1 MTLQNTNNKY
11 SNSQEKSL
19 NEVLNINNP
28 PKPNT
33 EALEL
38 FFLYMEDDLAP
49 LEVPFVPRKE
59 QETSKLALNFRTSPK
74 KFKRYKSASKYR
86 NYCNTIKSSYPKL
99 WQDFRVTYTN
109 LDSLNPAFVNSE
121 ESPIPQSVKLS
132 LLNIGYTTEMGVIAT
147 QYIGRTLA
155 KPVSYIT
162 WRIGAPVVLFCG
174 TTITTVVRICAYI
187 RYQVINPLFG
197 PILVPLFGDEWT
209 QGRAAL
215 EQWLEKERGL
225 LGRYRG
231 NTYISAFINRC
242 QYFLGYFIAH
252 QFYFFDQFIKS
263 SFTIR
268 RAIQSGLPI
277 SILGFIAYKNTQ
289 SPKKVPNQAIATIAS
304 SLNSHEFDQPRLST
318 HLEFDDEF
326 GMLPK
331 NELYRTGDGFLFGR
345 IEYAMR
351 EFSGGEYVNAPKTQL
366 ENIIHP
372 RELSRISQEE
382 SSSTA
387 KHNIGF
393 CGDDKAT
400 EKFFGDEDIHINHAP
415 THKIGLYQWDPEE
428 ADAIQ
433 LIQDEEGQLTSEFEF
448 GPQPM
453 HGYQKLQKNDN
464 KILKNYVRY
473 QTRRTNREYR
483 EAIKKE
489 EKKKP
494 FFLLNKRKEIL
505 RPTIKKSYE
514 KLDKKVRKLYEM
526 YKPTDLVEKSENK
539 TQTINTYNKD
549 QLVLLDSP
557 TYNSSWDEQY
567 TESYNRN
574 IGMDQIMLDPE
585 INPLQYKPEQR
596 PQRLIFS
603 PFGME
608 SRFCSAFDI
617 SVNQPE
623 NVKPTIDKK
632 TTTLFHYCFG
642 NMSDITEAFE
652 ASPFN
657 AGSDMRFWY
666 QKFLVAETDISAK
679 YPFLFQP
686 NEEENENREN
696 DSEELSNELPDVAVE
711 GQGLIEQSLMDELER
726 VASNKIKPDQLS
738 NESDLIDEDVEVEE
752 GKFDENQFEEEE
764 NGFIEETED
773 LNTSH
778 NQTFD
783 DDDDIEDFNGFEY
796 FQDKMEKENPHQT
809 QPLWFR
815 EGNLFLN
822 QYESNP
828 WNLNPWQ
835 LMGYIITS
843 HIIFAGLVETCLK
856 LESEGVRIKLVHA
869 PIVHRTIEHI
879 ARMPEA
885 VPMSQYVG
893 ETIRTVSVRK
903 LLLAFQAK
911 RGVQL
916 YGQGFFGELW
926 IKGIQPLL
934 SAETVRSLRDLTA
947 PIRDKFVTRN
957 PRLRLGEPLLPE
969 KGANRPQNLPH
980 KLGLPDSL
988 TPEIKGRYFHFDK
1001 VTNKLENYIGPTISN
1016 GKPITPA
1023 LLTKRQKTVN
1033 RLGGEKMIM
1042 KGLEFG
1048 LRVQDEINNFPLL
1061 PLITPGPYRMN
1072 RLPKG
1077 MILLGDSGN
1086 GRAYFVRTLATEARL
1101 PLLITESNR
1110 YLHPKFGLVRLKTL
1124 FRRARDK
1131 APSILFIS
1139 DLDFMTRHRERYP
1152 SFGSVRATTHLLMA
1166 MDGFSSG
1173 ETHTMSERNIFVM
1186 GSMETTAMMD
1196 DACLRSGRFEWV
1208 LRFYYP
1214 PVKERQQ
1221 MLKVHSKNSIVNTTL
1236 GVDWEYYAKMTYGF
1250 SCLDIRSLINTSA
1263 MYALKTYSTVHTSD
1277 TVAYAL
1283 GCVNHMHDLNGAT
1296 FIEPVTLGFFEQS
1309 DFARRRDQA
1318 TQYAPFFTQ
1327 TGHVPMYKKLT
1338 NLFRL
1343 LAETEG
1349 ETLKK
1354 RWNNSILEQEK
1365 IVNYKANSPVGIEE
1379 GLICFLCEGL
1389 FLYNTQKAI
1398 GSYPVVTFNTYC
1410 SPVFEK
1416 TQAFVKTH
1424 MSRYAMERCLTPQLF
1439 ITTFDVWRHKHPTEW
1454 KPTGRLSETS
1464 ISTRSQTTAMW
1475 RSTRFKESYSII
1487 GGLTE
1492 LEHEFL
1498 FGVSPIAN
1506 KIKNRMSFI
1515 GTKGIESY
1523 SRDSAVFGTFET
1535 NSDLSFKCR
1544 KDTTSRRVDQFSSEL
1559 LGRFQKHRRSDKTK
1573 LQKVL

>member
-86 NYCNTIKSSYPKL
+86 NYCNTIKSTYPKL

-215 EQWLEKERGL
+215 EQWLEKERGV

-400 EKFFGDEDIHINHAP
+400 EKFFGDENIHINHAP

-448 GPQPM
+448 GPQPV
-453 HGYQKLQKNDN
+453 HSYQKLQKNDN

-494 FFLLNKRKEIL
+494 FFILNKRKEIL

-526 YKPTDLVEKSENK
+526 YRPTDLVEKSENK

-557 TYNSSWDEQY
+557 TYNSSWDQQY

-617 SVNQPE
+617 SVNQQE

-686 NEEENENREN
+686 NEEENENRED

-796 FQDKMEKENPHQT
+796 FQDKTEKENPHQT

-856 LESEGVRIKLVHA
+856 LESEGVRIQLVHA

-916 YGQGFFGELW
+916 YGQGFFGQLW
-926 IKGIQPLL
+926 ITGIQPLL
-934 SAETVRSLRDLTA
+934 STETIRSLRNLTA
-947 PIRDKFVTRN
+947 PINDKFVTRN
-957 PRLRLGEPLLPE
+957 PRLRLGESLLPE

-1318 TQYAPFFTQ
+1318 TQYAPFFTK

-1439 ITTFDVWRHKHPTEW
+1439 ITAFDVWRHKHPTEW

>member
-1 MTLQNTNNKY
+1 MTLENTNNKY
-11 SNSQEKSL
+11 PNSQEKPL
-19 NEVLNINNP
+19 NRVLNIDNT
-28 PKPNT
+28 PKPNP

-38 FFLYMEDDLAP
+38 FFLDMGDDAP
-49 LEVPFVPRKE
+49 PLQVPFVPRKE

-74 KFKRYKSASKYR
+74 KFKGYKSAAKSK
-86 NYCNTIKSSYPKL
+86 NYCNTIKNTYPKL
-99 WQDFRVTYTN
+99 WQDLRGTYTN
-109 LDSLNPAFVNSE
+109 LDSLNSE
-121 ESPIPQSVKLS
+121 ESAIPQSVKLS

-147 QYIGRTLA
+147 QYFGRTLA
-155 KPVSYIT
+155 KPVGYVALRT
-162 WRIGAPVVLFCG
+162 YVPVVVFC
-174 TTITTVVRICAYI
+174 TAAITTVVKIYESI
-187 RYQVINPLFG
+187 RYEIITPLLS
-197 PILVPLFGDEWT
+197 PVLVPLIGDEWA

-215 EQWLEKERGL
+215 EQWLEKERGV

-268 RAIQSGLPI
+268 RTIQSALPI
-277 SILGFIAYKNTQ
+277 SILGFVAYKNTQ
-289 SPKKVPNQAIATIAS
+289 SPEKVPNQAIATIAS
-304 SLNSHEFDQPRLST
+304 SLNSHEFEYPRVST
-318 HLEFDDEF
+318 RLQFEDEF
-326 GMLPK
+326 GVLPK
-331 NELYRTGDGFLFGR
+331 SELYRTGDGFLFGR
-345 IEYAMR
+345 LNYTMR
-351 EFSGGEYVNAPKTQL
+351 EFSGGEYVNAPKKRLQ
-366 ENIIHP
+366 NIIHP
-372 RELSRISQEE
+372 RELTRISQEKP
-382 SSSTA
+382 SSIA

-393 CGDDKAT
+393 FGDDEAT
-400 EKFFGDEDIHINHAP
+400 QKIFGDKDIHINYDSI
-415 THKIGLYQWDPEE
+415 HKMGLYQWDPEE
-428 ADAIQ
+428 ANSIP
-433 LIQDEEGQLTSEFEF
+433 LIQDEEGKLTDEFEF
-448 GPQPM
+448 GPQPV
-453 HGYQKLQKNDN
+453 HSYQKLQKNDN

-473 QTRRTNREYR
+473 QNRRTAREYR
-483 EAIKKE
+483 ETIKKE
-489 EKKKP
+489 ENKKP
-494 FFLLNKRKEIL
+494 NKRKEIL
-505 RPTIKKSYE
+505 DPIIKKSYE

-526 YKPTDLVEKSENK
+526 YRPSELVGKSENK
-539 TQTINTYNKD
+539 TQTLKTYNKD
-549 QLVLLDSP
+549 KLVLLDSP
-557 TYNSSWDEQY
+557 TYNSSWDKDY
-567 TESYNRN
+567 STVYYRN
-574 IGMDQIMLDPE
+574 IDMDQIMLNPE

-596 PQRLIFS
+596 PQRLTFS

-608 SRFCSAFDI
+608 SRFCSALDI

-632 TTTLFHYCFG
+632 TTNLFHYCFG
-642 NMSDITEAFE
+642 NMSDLTEAFGVI
-652 ASPFN
+652 PFHG
-657 AGSDMRFWY
+657 GSDMQFWY
-666 QKFLVAETDISAK
+666 KKFLTAETDISAK

-686 NEEENENREN
+686 NEEEKDNRED
-696 DSEELSNELPDVAVE
+696 DSEELSNEDVAVE
-711 GQGLIEQSLMDELER
+711 GQGLIEQSLTAELEKL
-726 VASNKIKPDQLS
+726 ASKEIKPDQLI
-738 NESDLIDEDVEVEE
+738 NENGLIDEDVEVTE
-752 GKFDENQFEEEE
+752 GEFNRNQFEEEE
-764 NGFIEETED
+764 NSFIEETED

-783 DDDDIEDFNGFEY
+783 DADDIEDFNRFEY
-796 FQDKMEKENPHQT
+796 FQDKAEKENPHQT
-809 QPLWFR
+809 QPLWFGQ
-815 EGNLFLN
+815 GNLFLTPS
-822 QYESNP
+822 YESNP
-828 WNLNPWQ
+828 WNLNVWQ
-835 LMGYIITS
+835 TMGYIITS

-856 LESEGVRIKLVHA
+856 LESEGVRLQLVQA
-869 PIVHRTIEHI
+869 PTVHRTIEHI

-885 VPMSQYVG
+885 VRMSQYVG

-916 YGQGFFGELW
+916 YGQEFFGNVW
-926 IKGIQPLL
+926 ITAIKPLL
-934 SAETVRSLRDLTA
+934 SPETVHSLRDLTR
-947 PIRDKFVTRN
+947 PLYRTFVYRN
-957 PRLRLGEPLLPE
+957 PVRPGEPLPPE
-969 KGANRPQNLPH
+969 KGPNKSQNLPH

-988 TPEIKGRYFHFDK
+988 TPDIKGRYFHFDK
-1001 VTNKLENYIGPTISN
+1001 VTNKLENYIGPTTSN
-1016 GKPITPA
+1016 GEPITPTI
-1023 LLTKRQKTVN
+1023 LTKRQKTVN

-1048 LRVQDEINNFPLL
+1048 IRVQDEINNFPLV
-1061 PLITPGPYRMN
+1061 PLITPGPYRMS

-1124 FRRARDK
+1124 FKRARDK

-1173 ETHTMSERNIFVM
+1173 ETHTASQRNIFVM

-1221 MLKVHSKNSIVNTTL
+1221 MLKVHSKNSIVNTTF

-1263 MYALKTYSTVHTSD
+1263 MYALKSYSTAHTSD

-1283 GCVNHMHDLNGAT
+1283 GRVNHMHDLNGAT
-1296 FIEPVTLGFFEQS
+1296 FIEPVTLGFFEQA

-1338 NLFRL
+1338 NLFCV

-1365 IVNYKANSPVGIEE
+1365 IVNYKADLPVGIEE

-1389 FLYNTQKAI
+1389 FLYNTQKAL
-1398 GSYPVVTFNTYC
+1398 GSYPVVTFSTYC

-1416 TQAFVKTH
+1416 THAFVKTH
-1424 MSRYAMERCLTPQLF
+1424 ISRYAMERCLTPQLF
-1439 ITTFDVWRHKHPTEW
+1439 ITEFDVWRHKYPNTW

-1464 ISTRSQTTAMW
+1464 ISTRSQTTALW

-1498 FGVSPIAN
+1498 FGVSSIAN

-1515 GTKGIESY
+1515 GTKRIESY

>member
-86 NYCNTIKSSYPKL
+86 NYCNTIKSTYPKL

-174 TTITTVVRICAYI
+174 ATITTVVRICAYI
-187 RYQVINPLFG
+187 RYQIINPLFG

-215 EQWLEKERGL
+215 EQWLEKERGI

-400 EKFFGDEDIHINHAP
+400 EKFFGDENIHIHHAP

-448 GPQPM
+448 GPQPV

-489 EKKKP
+489 ENKKP
-494 FFLLNKRKEIL
+494 FFILNKRKEIL

-526 YKPTDLVEKSENK
+526 YRPTDLVEKSENK

-557 TYNSSWDEQY
+557 TYNSSWDQQY

-679 YPFLFQP
+679 YPFLLQP
-686 NEEENENREN
+686 NEEENENRED

-796 FQDKMEKENPHQT
+796 FQDKTEKENPHQT

-856 LESEGVRIKLVHA
+856 LESEGVRIQLVHA

-885 VPMSQYVG
+885 VPMSKYVG

-916 YGQGFFGELW
+916 YGQGFFGQLW
-926 IKGIQPLL
+926 ITGIQPLL
-934 SAETVRSLRDLTA
+934 STETIRSLRDLTA
-947 PIRDKFVTRN
+947 PIKDKFVTRN
-957 PRLRLGEPLLPE
+957 PRLRLGESLLPE

-1124 FRRARDK
+1124 FKRARDK

-1318 TQYAPFFTQ
+1318 TQYAPFFTK

-1343 LAETEG
+1343 VAETEG

-1389 FLYNTQKAI
+1389 FVYNTQKAI

-1439 ITTFDVWRHKHPTEW
+1439 ITAFDVWRHKHPTEW

>member
-86 NYCNTIKSSYPKL
+86 NYCNTIKSTYPKL

-557 TYNSSWDEQY
+557 TYNSSWDQQY

-726 VASNKIKPDQLS
+726 IASNKIKPDQLS

-1221 MLKVHSKNSIVNTTL
+1221 MLKVHSKNSIVNTTF

>member
-49 LEVPFVPRKE
+49 LEVTFVPRKE
-59 QETSKLALNFRTSPK
+59 HETSKLALNFRTSPK

-86 NYCNTIKSSYPKL
+86 NYCNTIKSTYPKL

-400 EKFFGDEDIHINHAP
+400 EKFFGDENIHIHHAP

-448 GPQPM
+448 GPQPV

-494 FFLLNKRKEIL
+494 FFILNKRKEIL

-526 YKPTDLVEKSENK
+526 YRPTDLVEKSENK

-557 TYNSSWDEQY
+557 TYNSSWDQQY

-686 NEEENENREN
+686 NEEENENRED

-752 GKFDENQFEEEE
+752 GKFDENQFEGEE

-796 FQDKMEKENPHQT
+796 FQDKTEKENPHQT

-856 LESEGVRIKLVHA
+856 LESEGVRIQLVHA

-916 YGQGFFGELW
+916 YGQGFFGQLW
-926 IKGIQPLL
+926 ITGIQPLL
-934 SAETVRSLRDLTA
+934 SRETIRSLRDLTA
-947 PIRDKFVTRN
+947 PINDKFVTRN
-957 PRLRLGEPLLPE
+957 PRLRLGESLLPE

-1318 TQYAPFFTQ
+1318 TQYAPFFTK

-1439 ITTFDVWRHKHPTEW
+1439 ITAFDVWRHKHPTEW

>member
-1 MTLQNTNNKY
+1 MTLQNTNNTY
-11 SNSQEKSL
+11 PNSQEKSL
-19 NEVLNINNP
+19 NGVLNINTTP
-28 PKPNT
+28 EPNT

-74 KFKRYKSASKYR
+74 QFKRYKSASKYR
-86 NYCNTIKSSYPKL
+86 NYCNTIKSTYPKL

-393 CGDDKAT
+393 YEDDKAT

-726 VASNKIKPDQLS
+726 IASNKIKPDQLS

-835 LMGYIITS
+835 TMGYIITS

>member
-1 MTLQNTNNKY
+1 MTLENTNNKY
-11 SNSQEKSL
+11 PNSQEKPL
-19 NEVLNINNP
+19 NRVLNIDNT
-28 PKPNT
+28 PKPNP

-38 FFLYMEDDLAP
+38 FFLDMGDDAP
-49 LEVPFVPRKE
+49 PLQVPFVPRKE

-74 KFKRYKSASKYR
+74 KFKGYKSAAKSK
-86 NYCNTIKSSYPKL
+86 NYCNTIKNTYPKL
-99 WQDFRVTYTN
+99 WQDLRGTYTN
-109 LDSLNPAFVNSE
+109 LDSLNSE
-121 ESPIPQSVKLS
+121 ESAIPQSVKLS

-147 QYIGRTLA
+147 QYFGRTLA
-155 KPVSYIT
+155 KPVGYVALRT
-162 WRIGAPVVLFCG
+162 YVPVVVFC
-174 TTITTVVRICAYI
+174 TAAITTVVKIYESI
-187 RYQVINPLFG
+187 RYEIITPLLS
-197 PILVPLFGDEWT
+197 PVLVPLIGDEWA

-215 EQWLEKERGL
+215 EQWLEKERGV

-304 SLNSHEFDQPRLST
+304 SLNSHEFEYPRVST
-318 HLEFDDEF
+318 RLQFEDEF
-326 GMLPK
+326 GVLPK
-331 NELYRTGDGFLFGR
+331 SELYRTGDGFLFGR
-345 IEYAMR
+345 LNYTMR
-351 EFSGGEYVNAPKTQL
+351 EFSGGEYVNAPKKRLQ
-366 ENIIHP
+366 NIIHP
-372 RELSRISQEE
+372 RELTRISQEKP
-382 SSSTA
+382 SSIA

-393 CGDDKAT
+393 FGDDEAT
-400 EKFFGDEDIHINHAP
+400 QKIFGDKDIHINYDSI
-415 THKIGLYQWDPEE
+415 HKMGLYQWDPEE
-428 ADAIQ
+428 ANSIP
-433 LIQDEEGQLTSEFEF
+433 LIQDEEGKLTDEFEF
-448 GPQPM
+448 GPQPV
-453 HGYQKLQKNDN
+453 HSYQKLQKNDN

-473 QTRRTNREYR
+473 QNRRTAREYR
-483 EAIKKE
+483 ETIKKE
-489 EKKKP
+489 ENKKP
-494 FFLLNKRKEIL
+494 NKRKEIL
-505 RPTIKKSYE
+505 DPIIKKSYE

-526 YKPTDLVEKSENK
+526 YRPSELVGKSENK
-539 TQTINTYNKD
+539 TQTLKTYNKD
-549 QLVLLDSP
+549 KLVLLDSP
-557 TYNSSWDEQY
+557 TYNSSWDKDY
-567 TESYNRN
+567 STVYYRN
-574 IGMDQIMLDPE
+574 IDMDQIMLNPE

-596 PQRLIFS
+596 PQRLTFS

-608 SRFCSAFDI
+608 SRFCSALDI

-632 TTTLFHYCFG
+632 TTNLFHYCFG
-642 NMSDITEAFE
+642 NMSDLTEAFGVI
-652 ASPFN
+652 PFHG
-657 AGSDMRFWY
+657 GSDMQFWY
-666 QKFLVAETDISAK
+666 KKFLTAETDISAK

-686 NEEENENREN
+686 NEEEKDNRED
-696 DSEELSNELPDVAVE
+696 DSEELSNEDVAVE
-711 GQGLIEQSLMDELER
+711 GQGLIEQSLTAELER
-726 VASNKIKPDQLS
+726 LASKEIKPDQLI
-738 NESDLIDEDVEVEE
+738 NENGLIDEDVEVTE
-752 GKFDENQFEEEE
+752 GEFNGNQFEEEE
-764 NGFIEETED
+764 NSFIEETED

-783 DDDDIEDFNGFEY
+783 DADDIEDFNRFEY
-796 FQDKMEKENPHQT
+796 FQDKAEKENPHQT
-809 QPLWFR
+809 QPLWFGQ
-815 EGNLFLN
+815 GNLFLTPS
-822 QYESNP
+822 YESNP
-828 WNLNPWQ
+828 WNLNVWQ
-835 LMGYIITS
+835 TMGYIITS

-856 LESEGVRIKLVHA
+856 LESEGVRLQLVQA
-869 PIVHRTIEHI
+869 PTVHRTIEHI

-885 VPMSQYVG
+885 VRMSQYVG

-916 YGQGFFGELW
+916 YGQGFFGNVW
-926 IKGIQPLL
+926 ITAIKPLL
-934 SAETVRSLRDLTA
+934 SPETVHSLRDLTR
-947 PIRDKFVTRN
+947 PLYRTFVYRN
-957 PRLRLGEPLLPE
+957 PVRLGEPLPPE
-969 KGANRPQNLPH
+969 KGPNKSQNLPH

-988 TPEIKGRYFHFDK
+988 TPDIKGRYFHFDK
-1001 VTNKLENYIGPTISN
+1001 VTNKLENYIGPTTSN
-1016 GKPITPA
+1016 GEPITPTI
-1023 LLTKRQKTVN
+1023 LTKRQKTVN

-1042 KGLEFG
+1042 KGLKFG
-1048 LRVQDEINNFPLL
+1048 IRVQDEINNFPLV
-1061 PLITPGPYRMN
+1061 PLITPGPYRMS

-1124 FRRARDK
+1124 FKRARDK

-1318 TQYAPFFTQ
+1318 TQYAPFFTK

-1365 IVNYKANSPVGIEE
+1365 IVNYKADLPVGIEE

-1389 FLYNTQKAI
+1389 FLYNTQKAL
-1398 GSYPVVTFNTYC
+1398 GSYPVVTFSTYC

-1416 TQAFVKTH
+1416 THAFVKTH
-1424 MSRYAMERCLTPQLF
+1424 ISRYAMERCLTPQLF
-1439 ITTFDVWRHKHPTEW
+1439 ITEFDVWRHKYPNTW

-1464 ISTRSQTTAMW
+1464 ISTRSQTTALW

-1498 FGVSPIAN
+1498 FGVSSIAN

-1515 GTKGIESY
+1515 GTKRIESY

>member
-86 NYCNTIKSSYPKL
+86 NYCNTIKSTYPKL

-400 EKFFGDEDIHINHAP
+400 EKFFGDENIHINHAP

-448 GPQPM
+448 GPQPV
-453 HGYQKLQKNDN
+453 HSYQKLQKNDN

-494 FFLLNKRKEIL
+494 FFILNKRKEIL

-526 YKPTDLVEKSENK
+526 YRPTDLVEKSENK

-557 TYNSSWDEQY
+557 TYNSSWDQQY

-686 NEEENENREN
+686 NEEENENRED

-711 GQGLIEQSLMDELER
+711 GQGLIEQSLMDELEI

-796 FQDKMEKENPHQT
+796 FQDKTEKENPHQT

-856 LESEGVRIKLVHA
+856 LESEGVRIQLVHA

-916 YGQGFFGELW
+916 YGQGFFGQLW
-926 IKGIQPLL
+926 ITGIQPLL
-934 SAETVRSLRDLTA
+934 SRETIRSLRDLTA
-947 PIRDKFVTRN
+947 PINDKFVTRN
-957 PRLRLGEPLLPE
+957 PRLRLGESLLPE

-1318 TQYAPFFTQ
+1318 TQYAPFFTK

-1439 ITTFDVWRHKHPTEW
+1439 ITAFDVWRHKHPTEW

>member
-86 NYCNTIKSSYPKL
+86 NYCNTIKSTYPKL

-400 EKFFGDEDIHINHAP
+400 EKFFGDENIHINHAP

-448 GPQPM
+448 GPQPV
-453 HGYQKLQKNDN
+453 HSYQKLQKNDN

-494 FFLLNKRKEIL
+494 FFILNKRKEIL

-557 TYNSSWDEQY
+557 TYNSSWDQQY

-686 NEEENENREN
+686 NEEENENRED

-796 FQDKMEKENPHQT
+796 FQDKTEKENPHQT

-856 LESEGVRIKLVHA
+856 LESEGVRIQLVHA

-926 IKGIQPLL
+926 ITGIQPLL
-934 SAETVRSLRDLTA
+934 SRETIRSLRDLTA
-947 PIRDKFVTRN
+947 PINDKFVTRN
-957 PRLRLGEPLLPE
+957 PRLRLGESLLPE

-1318 TQYAPFFTQ
+1318 TQYAPFFTK

-1439 ITTFDVWRHKHPTEW
+1439 ITAFDVWRHKHPTEW

>member
-86 NYCNTIKSSYPKL
+86 NYCNTIKSTYPKL

-400 EKFFGDEDIHINHAP
+400 EKFFGDENIHIHHAP

-448 GPQPM
+448 GPQPV

-494 FFLLNKRKEIL
+494 FFILNKRKEIL

-526 YKPTDLVEKSENK
+526 YRPTDLVEKSENK
-539 TQTINTYNKD
+539 TQTINTYNKN

-557 TYNSSWDEQY
+557 TCKSSWDQQY

-686 NEEENENREN
+686 NEEENENRED

-752 GKFDENQFEEEE
+752 GKFDENQFEGEE

-796 FQDKMEKENPHQT
+796 FQDKTEKENPHQT

-856 LESEGVRIKLVHA
+856 LESEGVRIQLVHA

-916 YGQGFFGELW
+916 YGQGFFGQLW
-926 IKGIQPLL
+926 ITGIQPLL
-934 SAETVRSLRDLTA
+934 SRETIRSLRDLTA
-947 PIRDKFVTRN
+947 PINDKFVTRN
-957 PRLRLGEPLLPE
+957 PRLRLGESLLPE

-1061 PLITPGPYRMN
+1061 PLIKPGPYRMN

-1318 TQYAPFFTQ
+1318 TQYAPFFTK

-1439 ITTFDVWRHKHPTEW
+1439 ITAFDVWRHKHPTEW

>member
-86 NYCNTIKSSYPKL
+86 NYCNTIKSTYPKL

-400 EKFFGDEDIHINHAP
+400 EKFFGDENIHINHAP

-448 GPQPM
+448 GPQPV

-494 FFLLNKRKEIL
+494 FFILNKRKEIL

-526 YKPTDLVEKSENK
+526 YRPTDLVEKSENK

-557 TYNSSWDEQY
+557 TYNSSWDQQY

-686 NEEENENREN
+686 NEEENENRED

-752 GKFDENQFEEEE
+752 GKFDENQFEGEE

-796 FQDKMEKENPHQT
+796 FQDKTEKENPHQT

-856 LESEGVRIKLVHA
+856 LESEGVRIQLVHA

-916 YGQGFFGELW
+916 YGQGFFGQLW
-926 IKGIQPLL
+926 ITGIQPLL
-934 SAETVRSLRDLTA
+934 SRETIRSLRDLTA
-947 PIRDKFVTRN
+947 PINDKFVTRN
-957 PRLRLGEPLLPE
+957 PRLRLGESLLPE

-1318 TQYAPFFTQ
+1318 TQYAPFFTK

-1439 ITTFDVWRHKHPTEW
+1439 ITAFDVWRHKHPTEW

>member
-11 SNSQEKSL
+11 PNSQEKSL

-86 NYCNTIKSSYPKL
+86 NYCNTIKSTYPKL

-174 TTITTVVRICAYI
+174 TTITTVVRIFAFL
-187 RYQVINPLFG
+187 RYQVINPFFG

-215 EQWLEKERGL
+215 EQWLEKERGV

-318 HLEFDDEF
+318 GLEFDDEF
-326 GMLPK
+326 GFLPK

-351 EFSGGEYVNAPKTQL
+351 KFSGGEYVNAPRTRL

-382 SSSTA
+382 PSSTA
-387 KHNIGF
+387 KHNNY
-393 CGDDKAT
+393 ASS
-400 EKFFGDEDIHINHAP
+400 
-415 THKIGLYQWDPEE
+415 HKIGLYQWDPEE

-448 GPQPM
+448 GPQPVP
-453 HGYQKLQKNDN
+453 GYQKLQKNDN

-494 FFLLNKRKEIL
+494 FFILNKRKEIL

-526 YKPTDLVEKSENK
+526 YRPTNLVEKSENK

-557 TYNSSWDEQY
+557 TYNSSWDQQY

-686 NEEENENREN
+686 NEEENENRED

-796 FQDKMEKENPHQT
+796 FQDKTEKENPHQT

-856 LESEGVRIKLVHA
+856 LESEGVRIQLVHA

-916 YGQGFFGELW
+916 YGQGFFGQLW
-926 IKGIQPLL
+926 ITGIQPLL
-934 SAETVRSLRDLTA
+934 SGETVRSLRHLTA

-1016 GKPITPA
+1016 GKPITPT

-1318 TQYAPFFTQ
+1318 TQYAPFFTK

-1439 ITTFDVWRHKHPTEW
+1439 ITAFDVWRHKHPTEW

>member
-86 NYCNTIKSSYPKL
+86 NYCNTIKSTYPKL

-400 EKFFGDEDIHINHAP
+400 EKFFGDENIHIHHAP

-448 GPQPM
+448 GPQPV
-453 HGYQKLQKNDN
+453 HSYQKLQKNDN

-489 EKKKP
+489 ENKKP

-526 YKPTDLVEKSENK
+526 YRPTDLVEKSENK

-557 TYNSSWDEQY
+557 TYNSSWDQQY

-686 NEEENENREN
+686 NEEENENREDN
-696 DSEELSNELPDVAVE
+696 SEELSNELPDVAVE
-711 GQGLIEQSLMDELER
+711 GPGLIEQSLMDELER

-752 GKFDENQFEEEE
+752 GKFDENQFEGEE

-796 FQDKMEKENPHQT
+796 FQDKTEKENPHQT

-856 LESEGVRIKLVHA
+856 LESEGVRIQLVHA

-916 YGQGFFGELW
+916 YGQGFFGQLW
-926 IKGIQPLL
+926 ITGIQPLL
-934 SAETVRSLRDLTA
+934 SRETIRSLRDLTA
-947 PIRDKFVTRN
+947 PINDKFVTRN
-957 PRLRLGEPLLPE
+957 PRLRLGESLLPE

-1061 PLITPGPYRMN
+1061 PLIKPGPYRMN

-1124 FRRARDK
+1124 FKRARDK

-1318 TQYAPFFTQ
+1318 TQYAPFFTK

-1439 ITTFDVWRHKHPTEW
+1439 ITAFDVWRHKHPTEW

-1535 NSDLSFKCR
+1535 NSDLSFKRR

>member
-1 MTLQNTNNKY
+1 MTLENTNNKY
-11 SNSQEKSL
+11 PNSQEKSL
-19 NEVLNINNP
+19 NTVLNIDNTT
-28 PKPNT
+28 KPNP

-38 FFLYMEDDLAP
+38 FFLDMGDDAP
-49 LEVPFVPRKE
+49 PLQVPFVPRKE
-59 QETSKLALNFRTSPK
+59 QQTSKLTLNFRTSPK
-74 KFKRYKSASKYR
+74 KFKRYKSASKSK
-86 NYCNTIKSSYPKL
+86 NYCNTIKNTYPKL
-99 WQDFRVTYTN
+99 WQDLRGTYTN
-109 LDSLNPAFVNSE
+109 LDSLNSE

-147 QYIGRTLA
+147 QYFGRTLA
-155 KPVSYIT
+155 KPVGYVALRTS
-162 WRIGAPVVLFCG
+162 APVVFFCT
-174 TTITTVVRICAYI
+174 TTITIVVKIYESI
-187 RYQVINPLFG
+187 RYQIITPLLS
-197 PILVPLFGDEWT
+197 PILVPLIGDEWA

-215 EQWLEKERGL
+215 EQWLEKERGV

-242 QYFLGYFIAH
+242 QYFLGYFYAH

-268 RAIQSGLPI
+268 RAIQSGLPL

-289 SPKKVPNQAIATIAS
+289 SPKKVPNQAIVTIAS
-304 SLNSHEFDQPRLST
+304 SLNSHEFEYPRVST
-318 HLEFDDEF
+318 RLQFGDDF
-326 GMLPK
+326 GVLPK
-331 NELYRTGDGFLFGR
+331 RELYRTGDGFLFGR
-345 IEYAMR
+345 LNYTMR
-351 EFSGGEYVNAPKTQL
+351 KFSGGEYVNAPKTRLQ
-366 ENIIHP
+366 NIIHP
-372 RELSRISQEE
+372 RELTRISQEE
-382 SSSTA
+382 PSSIA

-393 CGDDKAT
+393 FGDDEAT
-400 EKFFGDEDIHINHAP
+400 QKVFGDTEIHINYDSM
-415 THKIGLYQWDPEE
+415 HKMGLYQWDPEE
-428 ADAIQ
+428 ADSIP
-433 LIQDEEGQLTSEFEF
+433 LIQDEEGKLTHEFEF
-448 GPQPM
+448 GPQPV
-453 HGYQKLQKNDN
+453 HSYQKLQKNDN

-473 QTRRTNREYR
+473 QKRRTAREYR
-483 EAIKKE
+483 ETIKKE
-489 EKKKP
+489 ENKKP
-494 FFLLNKRKEIL
+494 NKRKEIL
-505 RPTIKKSYE
+505 DPIIKKSYE

-526 YKPTDLVEKSENK
+526 YSPSALVGKSENK
-539 TQTINTYNKD
+539 TQTLKTYNKD
-549 QLVLLDSP
+549 KLVLLESP
-557 TYNSSWDEQY
+557 TYNSSWDKDY
-567 TESYNRN
+567 STVYYRN
-574 IGMDQIMLDPE
+574 IDMDQIMLNPE

-596 PQRLIFS
+596 PQRLTFS

-608 SRFCSAFDI
+608 SRFCSALDI
-617 SVNQPE
+617 SVTQPE

-632 TTTLFHYCFG
+632 TTNLFHYCFG
-642 NMSDITEAFE
+642 NMSDLTEAFGVI
-652 ASPFN
+652 PFHG
-657 AGSDMRFWY
+657 GSDMQFWY
-666 QKFLVAETDISAK
+666 KKFLTAETDISAK
-679 YPFLFQP
+679 YPFLLQP
-686 NEEENENREN
+686 HEEENENRED
-696 DSEELSNELPDVAVE
+696 DSDELSNELLDVAVE
-711 GQGLIEQSLMDELER
+711 GQGLIEQSLTAELER
-726 VASNKIKPDQLS
+726 IASKEIKPDQLI
-738 NESDLIDEDVEVEE
+738 NESGLIDEDMEAKE
-752 GKFDENQFEEEE
+752 GEFNENQFEEEE
-764 NGFIEETED
+764 NSFIDETED

-783 DDDDIEDFNGFEY
+783 DEDDIEDFNRFEY
-796 FQDKMEKENPHQT
+796 FQDKAEKENPHQT
-809 QPLWFR
+809 QPLWFGQ
-815 EGNLFLN
+815 GNLFLTPS
-822 QYESNP
+822 YESNP
-828 WNLNPWQ
+828 WNLNVWQ
-835 LMGYIITS
+835 TMGYIITS
-843 HIIFAGLVETCLK
+843 HIIFLGLVETCLK
-856 LESEGVRIKLVHA
+856 LESEGVRLQLVQA

-885 VPMSQYVG
+885 VRLSQYVG

-916 YGQGFFGELW
+916 YGQGFFGNAW
-926 IKGIQPLL
+926 ITTIKPLL
-934 SAETVRSLRDLTA
+934 PPEIVRSLRDLTA
-947 PIRDKFVTRN
+947 PLYSKFVYRN
-957 PRLRLGEPLLPE
+957 PVLPGEPLPPE
-969 KGANRPQNLPH
+969 KGPNRSQTLPH

-988 TPEIKGRYFHFDK
+988 TPDIQGRYFHFDK

-1016 GKPITPA
+1016 GKPITPTI
-1023 LLTKRQKTVN
+1023 LTKRQKTVN

-1042 KGLEFG
+1042 KGLKFG
-1048 LRVQDEINNFPLL
+1048 IRVQDEINNFPLL
-1061 PLITPGPYRMN
+1061 PLITPGPYRMS

-1124 FRRARDK
+1124 FKRARDK

-1166 MDGFSSG
+1166 MDGFTSG
-1173 ETHTMSERNIFVM
+1173 ETHTASQRNIFVM

-1221 MLKVHSKNSIVNTTL
+1221 MLKVHSRNSIVNTTF

-1263 MYALKTYSTVHTSD
+1263 MYALKSYSTAHTSD
-1277 TVAYAL
+1277 TIAYAL

-1296 FIEPVTLGFFEQS
+1296 FIEPVTLGLFEQA

-1338 NLFRL
+1338 NLFCI

-1365 IVNYKANSPVGIEE
+1365 IVNYKAELPVGIEE
-1379 GLICFLCEGL
+1379 NLICFLCEGL
-1389 FLYNTQKAI
+1389 FVYNTQKAL
-1398 GSYPVVTFNTYC
+1398 GSYPAVTFSTYC
-1410 SPVFEK
+1410 SAVFEK
-1416 TQAFVKTH
+1416 THAFVKTH
-1424 MSRYAMERCLTPQLF
+1424 ISRYAMERCLTPQLF
-1439 ITTFDVWRHKHPTEW
+1439 ITEFDVWRHKYPNTW
-1454 KPTGRLSETS
+1454 KQTGRLSETS

-1515 GTKGIESY
+1515 GTKRIESY
-1523 SRDSAVFGTFET
+1523 SRDAAVFGTFET

>member
-1 MTLQNTNNKY
+1 MTLQNINNTY
-11 SNSQEKSL
+11 PNSQEKSL
-19 NEVLNINNP
+19 NGVLNINNTP
-28 PKPNT
+28 EPNT

-59 QETSKLALNFRTSPK
+59 HETSKLALNFRTSPK
-74 KFKRYKSASKYR
+74 KFKRYKSASKYK
-86 NYCNTIKSSYPKL
+86 NYCNTIKNAYPKL
-99 WQDFRVTYTN
+99 WQDLRDTYITF
-109 LDSLNPAFVNSE
+109 DSLNPTFVNSE
-121 ESPIPQSVKLS
+121 ESPIPQSIKLS

-147 QYIGRTLA
+147 QYFGRTLA
-155 KPVSYIT
+155 KPVVYIT
-162 WRIGAPVVLFCG
+162 SGIAAPVVLACG
-174 TTITTVVRICAYI
+174 TTIRTVVVIYEFI
-187 RYQVINPLFG
+187 RYQVINPLLG

-215 EQWLEKERGL
+215 EQWLEKQRGV
-225 LGRYRG
+225 LGRHRG

-242 QYFLGYFIAH
+242 QYFIGYFIAH
-252 QFYFFDQFIKS
+252 QFYFFDKFIKS

-268 RAIQSGLPI
+268 RVIQSGLPI

-289 SPKKVPNQAIATIAS
+289 SPKKVPNQAISTIAS
-304 SLNSHEFDQPRLST
+304 SLNSHEFEQPRLST
-318 HLEFDDEF
+318 RLQFDDEF
-326 GMLPK
+326 GVLPK
-331 NELYRTGDGFLFGR
+331 RELYRTGDGFLFGR
-345 IEYAMR
+345 VNYTLR

-372 RELSRISQEE
+372 RELIRISQEE
-382 SSSTA
+382 PSTIA
-387 KHNIGF
+387 KHNIQ
-393 CGDDKAT
+393 
-400 EKFFGDEDIHINHAP
+400 FFGDDEATQEYFGDTDIHINYGSI
-415 THKIGLYQWDPEE
+415 HKIGLYQWDPEE
-428 ADAIQ
+428 ADAIP
-433 LIQDEEGQLTSEFEF
+433 LIQDEEGQLTSKFEF
-448 GPQPM
+448 GPQPV
-453 HGYQKLQKNDN
+453 HGYKKLQKNDN

-473 QTRRTNREYR
+473 KTRRTNREYR
-483 EAIKKE
+483 EEIKKE
-489 EKKKP
+489 GKKK
-494 FFLLNKRKEIL
+494 LNKRKEIL

-514 KLDKKVRKLYEM
+514 KLDKKIRKLYEM
-526 YKPTDLVEKSENK
+526 YRPTDLVEKSENK
-539 TQTINTYNKD
+539 TQIVNTYNKD
-549 QLVLLDSP
+549 KLALLDSP
-557 TYNSSWDEQY
+557 IYNSSWDKEY

-574 IGMDQIMLDPE
+574 IGMDQIMVDPE

-596 PQRLIFS
+596 PQRLTFS
-603 PFGME
+603 PFGVE

-617 SVNQPE
+617 SATQPE

-632 TTTLFHYCFG
+632 TTNLFHYCFR
-642 NMSDITEAFE
+642 NMSDLTEAVGV
-652 ASPFN
+652 SPFHG
-657 AGSDMRFWY
+657 ASDMRFWY
-666 QKFLVAETDISAK
+666 QKFLATETDISAK

-686 NEEENENREN
+686 NEEENENIEE
-696 DSEELSNELPDVAVE
+696 DSDELSNELPAVE
-711 GQGLIEQSLMDELER
+711 GQGLIEQSLTAELER
-726 VASNKIKPDQLS
+726 VASNEIKPDQLI

-752 GKFDENQFEEEE
+752 GEFDGNQFEEEE
-764 NGFIEETED
+764 NSFIEETED

-778 NQTFD
+778 NQTFN
-783 DDDDIEDFNGFEY
+783 DDDIEDFNGFEY
-796 FQDKMEKENPHQT
+796 FQDKAKKENPQQT

-835 LMGYIITS
+835 TMGYIITS

-856 LESEGVRIKLVHA
+856 LESEGVRLQLVQA
-869 PIVHRTIEHI
+869 PTVHRTIEHI

-885 VPMSQYVG
+885 VRMSQYVG

-916 YGQGFFGELW
+916 YGQGFFGNMW
-926 IKGIQPLL
+926 VTTIKPLL
-934 SAETVRSLRDLTA
+934 ASETIRSFRDLTA
-947 PIRDKFVTRN
+947 PIRHNFVDRN
-957 PRLRLGEPLLPE
+957 PVRPGELLIPT
-969 KGANRPQNLPH
+969 KGSNRPQKNLPH

-988 TPEIKGRYFHFDK
+988 TPDIKGRYFHFDK
-1001 VTNKLENYIGPTISN
+1001 VINKLENYIGPTISN
-1016 GKPITPA
+1016 GKPITPT

-1048 LRVQDEINNFPLL
+1048 LRVQDEVNNFPLV

-1077 MILLGDSGN
+1077 LILLGDSGN
-1086 GRAYFVRTLATEARL
+1086 GRAYFVRALATEARL

-1124 FRRARDK
+1124 FKRARDK

-1173 ETHTMSERNIFVM
+1173 ETHTASERNIFVL

-1221 MLKVHSKNSIVNTTL
+1221 MLKVHSKNSIVNITF

-1250 SCLDIRSLINTSA
+1250 SCLDIRSLINTST
-1263 MYALKTYSTVHTSD
+1263 MYALKTYSTAHTSD

-1338 NLFRL
+1338 NLFCL
-1343 LAETEG
+1343 LTETEG

-1354 RWNNSILEQEK
+1354 RWNNSILEQDK
-1365 IVNYKANSPVGIEE
+1365 IANYKANSPVGIEE

-1398 GSYPVVTFNTYC
+1398 GSYPVVAFNTYC

-1416 TQAFVKTH
+1416 THAFVKTH
-1424 MSRYAMERCLTPQLF
+1424 ISRYAMERCLTPQLF
-1439 ITTFDVWRHKHPTEW
+1439 ITEFDIWRHKHPTEW

-1475 RSTRFKESYSII
+1475 RSTRFKKSYSII

-1515 GTKGIESY
+1515 GTKRIESY
-1523 SRDSAVFGTFET
+1523 SCDSAVFGTFET

-1559 LGRFQKHRRSDKTK
+1559 LGRFQKQRRSDKTK

>member
-86 NYCNTIKSSYPKL
+86 NYCNTIKSTYPKI

-215 EQWLEKERGL
+215 EQWLEKERNL

-489 EKKKP
+489 ENKKP

-526 YKPTDLVEKSENK
+526 YRPTDLVEKSENK

-557 TYNSSWDEQY
+557 TYNSSWDQQY

-686 NEEENENREN
+686 NEEENENRED

-764 NGFIEETED
+764 NGFIEKTED

-783 DDDDIEDFNGFEY
+783 DDDNIEDFTGFEY
-796 FQDKMEKENPHQT
+796 FQDKTEKENPHQT

-828 WNLNPWQ
+828 WNLNSWQ

-856 LESEGVRIKLVHA
+856 LESEGVRIQLVHA

-916 YGQGFFGELW
+916 YGQGFFGQLW
-926 IKGIQPLL
+926 ITGIQPLL
-934 SAETVRSLRDLTA
+934 STETIRSLRNLTA
-947 PIRDKFVTRN
+947 PINDKFVTRN
-957 PRLRLGEPLLPE
+957 PRLRLGESLLPE

-1061 PLITPGPYRMN
+1061 PLIIPGPYRMN

-1318 TQYAPFFTQ
+1318 TQYAPFFTK

-1439 ITTFDVWRHKHPTEW
+1439 ITAFDVWRHKHPTEW

-1487 GGLTE
+1487 GGLSE

>member
-86 NYCNTIKSSYPKL
+86 NYCNTIKSTYPKL

-494 FFLLNKRKEIL
+494 FFILNKRKEIL

-526 YKPTDLVEKSENK
+526 YRPTDLVEKSENK

-557 TYNSSWDEQY
+557 TYNSSWDQQY

-686 NEEENENREN
+686 NEEENENRED

-752 GKFDENQFEEEE
+752 GKFDENQFEGEE

-796 FQDKMEKENPHQT
+796 FQDKTEKENPHQT

-856 LESEGVRIKLVHA
+856 LESEGVRIQLVHA

-916 YGQGFFGELW
+916 YGQGFFGQLW
-926 IKGIQPLL
+926 ITGIQPLL
-934 SAETVRSLRDLTA
+934 SRETIRSLRDLTA
-947 PIRDKFVTRN
+947 PINDKFVTRN
-957 PRLRLGEPLLPE
+957 PRLRLGESLLPE

-1061 PLITPGPYRMN
+1061 PLIKPGPYRMN

-1318 TQYAPFFTQ
+1318 TQYAPFFTK

-1439 ITTFDVWRHKHPTEW
+1439 ITAFDVWRHKHPTEW